1 MSMLRF
7 LGDKVVRNVMRDDL
21 RIIASFSI
29 VPPIA
34 T

>member
-7 LGDKVVRNVMRDDL
+7 VGDKAVGNVTRDDL